1 MLRRHWGKA
10 YSRGGRR
17 AVSAPVALERA
28 GGLLLENV
36 LDLVDFKADLAPQH
50 RWFKR
55 SSPMTTTGC

>member
-1 MLRRHWGKA
+1 MKPRLSLW
-10 YSRGGRR
+10 S
-17 AVSAPVALERA
+17 A

-55 SSPMTTTGC
+55 FFAYDDDDRKC